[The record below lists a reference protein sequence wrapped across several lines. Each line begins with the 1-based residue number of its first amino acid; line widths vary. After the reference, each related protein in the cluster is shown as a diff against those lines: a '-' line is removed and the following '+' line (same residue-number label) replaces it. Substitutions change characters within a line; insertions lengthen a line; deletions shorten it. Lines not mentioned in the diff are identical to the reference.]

1 MDVSC
6 FCRETDTSFPFAD
19 NDLFAREVEVFDAQ
33 AAGLHQAKSGA
44 VQQVGDGVL
53 RACSDEPEDGGDFKR
68 GEDDWK
74 LVAGLG
80 PDGVEL
86 EFGAVEFHVEE
97 EERGEGLVLVAG
109 GDVSVD
115 SEMAEE
121 VIGLAVVE
129 LAGADSFAVKIAG
142 KAEVAVDPGDV
153 GFFDPFGDV
162 EHPHFVAEL
171 IEQFGLF
178 GWGGGRIF
186 SRGSRPSV
194 EFRSVEKDSA

>member
-1 MDVSC
+1 M
-6 FCRETDTSFPFAD
+6 
-19 NDLFAREVEVFDAQ
+19 
-33 AAGLHQAKSGA
+33 
-44 VQQVGDGVL
+44 
-53 RACSDEPEDGGDFKR
+53 ACWDEPVNGGDFQSR
-68 GEDDWK
+68 EDDGK
-74 LVAGLG
+74 LVDGLG
-80 PDGVEL
+80 LDGVEL

-109 GDVSVD
+109 GDLSVD

-129 LAGADSFAVKIAG
+129 LAGADSLSLEIADE
-142 KAEVAVDPGDV
+142 KEVTVDPGDV
-153 GFFDPFGDV
+153 GFFGPLGDV

-186 SRGSRPSV
+186 LRGSRPPV
-194 EFRSVEKDSA
+194 EFQSVEKDSR